1 MTAPTDTGPHT
12 QTGHPPR
19 RRILPVVIAAS
30 VALALLLITPFPR
43 GFQGEVTGDPALM
56 DAAAEALG
64 SGHWNHLAVVRV
76 NGDTVTEAGTGA
88 DGRTQFEIGSIT
100 KTFTAALFAD
110 AIERGEVEESTR
122 LGEVWP
128 ELDGDVAEVTLG
140 AIATQ
145 RSGLPRQE
153 PAPSVGDGLAT
164 VLAGYLHTDP
174 HRGDV
179 TDLVRALDKVDVSDT
194 EPEYSN
200 FGFAVLGQA
209 LAEVAGRSYA
219 DLIRE
224 RITQPL
230 GMDDTF
236 VPSSAK
242 GLSHGLTSSG
252 LPAAPWTLGASAP
265 AGAIRSTPR
274 DMAIWLQAT
283 MAGTAPGAAASEPRE
298 DFDETDRIGWAWM
311 TTTNRTPNITW
322 HNGGTGGY
330 RSFLGFDRG
339 SGTGIIVLSDSA
351 NSVDKAI
358 DLISEKA
365 AGRAAERAA
374 GQAMPGSRSAAEK
387 GQSR

>member
-1 MTAPTDTGPHT
+1 
-12 QTGHPPR
+12 
-19 RRILPVVIAAS
+19 
-30 VALALLLITPFPR
+30 
-43 GFQGEVTGDPALM
+43 
-56 DAAAEALG
+56 
-64 SGHWNHLAVVRV
+64 
-76 NGDTVTEAGTGA
+76 
-88 DGRTQFEIGSIT
+88 
-100 KTFTAALFAD
+100 
-110 AIERGEVEESTR
+110 
-122 LGEVWP
+122 
-128 ELDGDVAEVTLG
+128 
-140 AIATQ
+140 Q

-174 HRGDV
+174 YRGDV

-200 FGFAVLGQA
+200 FGFAVLEQA

-265 AGAIRSTPR
+265 AGASRATPR

-298 DFDETDRIGWAWM
+298 DFD
-311 TTTNRTPNITW
+311 
-322 HNGGTGGY
+322 
-330 RSFLGFDRG
+330 
-339 SGTGIIVLSDSA
+339 
-351 NSVDKAI
+351 
-358 DLISEKA
+358 
-365 AGRAAERAA
+365 
-374 GQAMPGSRSAAEK
+374 
-387 GQSR
+387 

>member
-1 MTAPTDTGPHT
+1 
-12 QTGHPPR
+12 
-19 RRILPVVIAAS
+19 
-30 VALALLLITPFPR
+30 
-43 GFQGEVTGDPALM
+43 M

-174 HRGDV
+174 YRGDV